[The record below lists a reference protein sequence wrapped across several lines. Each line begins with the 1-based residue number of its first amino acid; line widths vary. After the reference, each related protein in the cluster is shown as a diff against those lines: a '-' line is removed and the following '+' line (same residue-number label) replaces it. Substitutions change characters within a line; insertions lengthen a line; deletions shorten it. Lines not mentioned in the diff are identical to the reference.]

1 MVTLNFLSTQPSIKD
16 KIDILKES
24 LIAQSEES
32 DTISSQLDLSKVS
45 LPKENTKK
53 VEQITEDK
61 KITPELTPSI
71 TLLVEEEMATTSKRP
86 LELSNDTGK
95 IKIKKLKLD
104 ETSTTLFDEILYTVN
119 DAEDISMEASEVAGA
134 NSNLDSLD
142 SYE

>member
-1 MVTLNFLSTQPSIKD
+1 MSTQPSIKD